1 MLSCCSGLFV
11 LRSSFRKAVRSGSP
25 CGIILRI
32 TISTGL
38 MCLDCSGVTTENSAI
53 CVCFLIRYG
62 DSVALVTL
70 TAIFCQKLSTL
81 NGKSANLLFP

>member
-1 MLSCCSGLFV
+1 MAG
-11 LRSSFRKAVRSGSP
+11 SS

-32 TISTGL
+32 AISTGL

-62 DSVALVTL
+62 DSFVLVTL
-70 TAIFCQKLSTL
+70 TAILLSIIV
-81 NGKSANLLFP
+81 NIE